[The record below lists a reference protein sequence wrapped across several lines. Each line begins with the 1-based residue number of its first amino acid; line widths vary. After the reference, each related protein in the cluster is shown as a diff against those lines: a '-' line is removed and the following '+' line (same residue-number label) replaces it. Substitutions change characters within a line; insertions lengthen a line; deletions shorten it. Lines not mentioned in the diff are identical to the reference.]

1 MEDNQRARRSA
12 LAYLYLMFL
21 VFGVFLVWN
30 GLLALKSGNSFPG
43 PDIGGGILS
52 GEGANQFSMGQIA
65 FGAVLG
71 LVSVIGLIGMLLK
84 RGP

>member
-1 MEDNQRARRSA
+1 
-12 LAYLYLMFL
+12 MFL
-21 VFGVFLVWN
+21 AFGVFLMWN

-52 GEGANQFSMGQIA
+52 GDGANQFSMGQIA
-65 FGAVLG
+65 FGGVLNLVSLIG
-71 LVSVIGLIGMLLK
+71 LVGMLFK